1 MTLVARRPVPAAAA
15 NGARNGVHAEAEPRS
30 LAEYA
35 YELLVRKITRL
46 ELAPGS
52 VLVDRALMEE
62 FGIGRTPI
70 REALQRLAIERLVDH
85 FPNRGMLVSEITAT
99 AVQEIY
105 EFRAMLDGHAAS
117 LAAARATAEEVRE
130 IAAAHK
136 KLVRASEDDDIN
148 AFVEGDRDFYRV
160 LSAAAHNRLV
170 ADTIPRIFNL
180 HLRLWFYISHKLGGW
195 HALAES
201 HQQMTREVSEA
212 VAKRQPAK
220 AKAAMENYV
229 ARRQQDI
236 RKVL

>member
-1 MTLVARRPVPAAAA
+1 
-15 NGARNGVHAEAEPRS
+15 
-30 LAEYA
+30 
-35 YELLVRKITRL
+35 
-46 ELAPGS
+46 
-52 VLVDRALMEE
+52 
-62 FGIGRTPI
+62 
-70 REALQRLAIERLVDH
+70 
-85 FPNRGMLVSEITAT
+85 
-99 AVQEIY
+99 
-105 EFRAMLDGHAAS
+105 
-117 LAAARATAEEVRE
+117 VRE